1 MDLGVAIGASVE
13 KKLFSSGL
21 ARSVGIQ
28 MSAMALEAEEWHGC
42 IEQVIVDG
50 SVWSVAVG
58 AVFGDVAMLVCEWPL
73 LLHMASGACF
83 LLGIPLE
90 KLLLGGAMGL
100 MAVDAGH
107 LLFPQRVMG
116 KEITLRPHLGM
127 ATKA

>member
-13 KKLFSSGL
+13 KKLFPPRL

-28 MSAMALEAEEWHGC
+28 MPAMALETEERHGC
-42 IEQVIVDG
+42 IEQVIVDRT
-50 SVWSVAVG
+50 VWSVAVG

-73 LLHMASGACF
+73 FLHMASCACF
-83 LLGIPLE
+83 LLGITFE

-116 KEITLRPHLGM
+116 K
-127 ATKA
+127 